1 MVVIY
6 VVFLAFDLLRID
18 VYGFRSFCHYFLNKY
33 PGYHISP
40 LRISGS
46 AVETLFSQYKY
57 NAGGKLDAANYSTA
71 RAANLVQQ
79 VVTNHHS
86 GKSYRDL
93 KLSTACVPLK
103 KKTYGKK

>member
-1 MVVIY
+1 M
-6 VVFLAFDLLRID
+6 
-18 VYGFRSFCHYFLNKY
+18 YGFRAFCQYFLAKY
-33 PGYHISP
+33 PGYHVSP

-71 RAANLVQQ
+71 RAASLVQQ

-86 GKSYRDL
+86 GKSYKDQR
-93 KLSTACVPLK
+93 LSTACIPLK
-103 KKTYGKK
+103 KKKYGTKSVN